1 MSAYSTLPQPPSLGQ
16 RVPDRPH
23 AVSVHLPKW
32 RDVVDFSAGESRVRT
47 VQKGGYP
54 RSFLHEAIAKA
65 HRVLLDRFGGGG
77 DNNNNNNQ
85 SCLLFPMHQYAIAC
99 KKYLCSPP
107 DGSKGVDEQHVS
119 IQSFSFDVVGSAGK
133 RKMTLHA
140 TFFPAEDAKN
150 AMIFWRLTGCGISSR
165 LAQDMLPGLDE
176 TVSVSS
182 SSAADTPIPRDE
194 TAETVIQQR
203 IAGLLDRAP
212 VGGPRKQLVKPDDVL
227 LYPTGMSAI
236 YNCTNALGA
245 SLPGAQMVV
254 FGFPYELT
262 LKVQEDFAKACTFYG
277 FGTDDELDQ
286 FEHLLV
292 SKAAE
297 GHSPPIQAVWCEC
310 ASNPLLRTV
319 DLDRIRRL
327 ADRYG
332 FVVVVDDTIGSFAN
346 VDVLGVADLVVTSLT
361 KTFSGYADVMGG
373 SVVINPCSDHYP
385 RLRALFSAA
394 FAPTLYGADAAQ
406 LERNSRDYLARTAI
420 LNQNASYLVSLL
432 EPLTRHHHDR
442 SPLSHVF
449 HPSTCGWSAQ
459 NYAARMRP
467 PTDDLV
473 PGFGYLL
480 TLEFCSVEA
489 AAAFFDA
496 LHVCKGPSIG
506 AQVTLALPYVQVV
519 FAKEKPW
526 AARYGLSEAIVR
538 ISVGLEDQKALAM
551 ACLEAMRAADAVVNR
566 DDNDDDVTLGK
577 DVLAVSG
584 LESVPLARPTP
595 LVPQM

>member
-1 MSAYSTLPQPPSLGQ
+1 MPAYSALPQPPSLGHC
-16 RVPDRPH
+16 VPDRPH

-32 RDVVDFSAGESRVRT
+32 RDVVDFSAGDSRVRN

-65 HRVLLDRFGGGG
+65 HNVVLDKFGS
-77 DNNNNNNQ
+77 DNQ
-85 SCLLFPMHQYAIAC
+85 SCLLFPTHGYAIAC
-99 KKYLCSPP
+99 KDYLCSPP
-107 DGSKGVDEQHVS
+107 DGSEGLNENQVS
-119 IQSFSFDVVGSAGK
+119 IQSFSFDVEHAGK
-133 RKMTLHA
+133 QTLHA
-140 TFFPAEDAKN
+140 IFFPAENTKH

-165 LAQDMLPGLDE
+165 LAQDMLPGLE
-176 TVSVSS
+176 SVSL
-182 SSAADTPIPRDE
+182 SSAADTPLPRNE
-194 TAETVIQQR
+194 KAETEIQQR

-212 VGGPRKQLVKPDDVL
+212 IGGPRTALVNPEDVF

-236 YNCTNALGA
+236 YNCTNALA
-245 SLPGAQMVV
+245 SWPGSQMVV

-262 LKVQEDFAKACTFYG
+262 LKVQEDFSKACTFYG

-292 SKAAE
+292 SKAADSTE
-297 GHSPPIQAVWCEC
+297 PPVQAVWCEC

-319 DLDRIRRL
+319 DLDRVRRL
-327 ADRYG
+327 ADQYG
-332 FVVVVDDTIGSFAN
+332 FVVVVDDTIGSSAN
-346 VDVLGVADLVVTSLT
+346 VDVLGVADIVATSLT

-373 SVVINPCSDHYP
+373 SIAINPCSPHYQK
-385 RLRALFSAA
+385 LRST
-394 FAPTLYGADAAQ
+394 FASRFVPTLYGADAVQ
-406 LERNSRDYLARTAI
+406 LELNSRDYLERTAI

-432 EPLTRHHHDR
+432 EPLTKHHHDR
-442 SPLSHVF
+442 SPLNHVY
-449 HPSTCGWSAQ
+449 HPSTCWSAK
-459 NYAARMRP
+459 NYVARMRR
-467 PTDDLV
+467 PTQDFA

-489 AAAFFDA
+489 AGAFFDA

-551 ACLEAMRAADAVVNR
+551 ACLEAMRAADAAVNR
-566 DDNDDDVTLGK
+566 EDDVAVGRDT
-577 DVLAVSG
+577 VSG
-584 LESVPLARPTP
+584 LDSVLPLARPAA
-595 LVPQM
+595 LVPQI

>member
-1 MSAYSTLPQPPSLGQ
+1 MPAYSTLPQPPSLGQ
-16 RVPDRPH
+16 RVPDRSH

-32 RDVVDFSAGESRVRT
+32 RDVVDFSAGESRIRT

-65 HRVLLDRFGGGG
+65 HRVLLGRFGG
-77 DNNNNNNQ
+77 DNQ
-85 SCLLFPMHQYAIAC
+85 SCLLFPTHQYAVAC
-99 KKYLCSPP
+99 KNYICSPP

-119 IQSFSFDVVGSAGK
+119 IQSFSFDVENSG
-133 RKMTLHA
+133 KMTLHA
-140 TFFPAEDAKN
+140 AFFPTEDAKN

-165 LAQDMLPGLDE
+165 LAQDMLPGLE
-176 TVSVSS
+176 SVSV
-182 SSAADTPIPRDE
+182 SSAADTPLPRDE
-194 TAETVIQQR
+194 TAETGIQQR
-203 IAGLLDRAP
+203 IASLLDRAP
-212 VGGPRKQLVKPDDVL
+212 VGGPRKQLVKPDDVF

-236 YNCTNALGA
+236 YNCTNALG
-245 SLPGAQMVV
+245 SLAGSQMVV

-262 LKVQEDFAKACTFYG
+262 LKVQEDFSKACTFYG
-277 FGTDDELDQ
+277 FGTDEELDQ
-286 FEHLLV
+286 FEHLLI

-297 GHSPPIQAVWCEC
+297 GNEPPIQAVWCEC

-327 ADRYG
+327 ANQYG
-332 FVVVVDDTIGSFAN
+332 FVVVVDDTIGSSAN

-373 SVVINPCSDHYP
+373 SVVINPCSPHHQK
-385 RLRALFSAA
+385 LRALLSAA
-394 FAPTLYGADAAQ
+394 FSPTLYGADAAQ
-406 LERNSRDYLARTAI
+406 LERNSRDYLARTAV

-442 SPLSHVF
+442 SPLNHVF
-449 HPSTCGWSAQ
+449 HPSTCWSAK
-459 NYAARMRP
+459 NYVARMTQ

-489 AAAFFDA
+489 AGAFFDA

-506 AQVTLALPYVQVV
+506 AHVTLALPYVQLV

-566 DDNDDDVTLGK
+566 DHDDVTLGK

>member
-1 MSAYSTLPQPPSLGQ
+1 MPAYSTLPHPPSLGQ

-32 RDVVDFSAGESRVRT
+32 RDVVDFSAGESRIRT

-65 HRVLLDRFGGGG
+65 HRALLDRFGG
-77 DNNNNNNQ
+77 DKQ
-85 SCLLFPMHQYAIAC
+85 SCLLFPTHQYAIAC
-99 KKYLCSPP
+99 KNYICSPP
-107 DGSKGVDEQHVS
+107 DGSKGVDEQQVS
-119 IQSFSFDVVGSAGK
+119 VQSFSFDVENSG
-133 RKMTLHA
+133 KMTLHA
-140 TFFPAEDAKN
+140 AFFPTEDAKN

-165 LAQDMLPGLDE
+165 LAQDMLPGLE
-176 TVSVSS
+176 SVSV
-182 SSAADTPIPRDE
+182 SSAADTPLPRDE
-194 TAETVIQQR
+194 TAETGIQQR

-212 VGGPRKQLVKPDDVL
+212 VGGPRKQLVRPDDVF

-236 YNCTNALGA
+236 YNCTNALG
-245 SLPGAQMVV
+245 SLGGSQMVV

-262 LKVQEDFAKACTFYG
+262 LKVQEDFSKACTFYG
-277 FGTDDELDQ
+277 FGTDEELDQ
-286 FEHLLV
+286 FEHLLI

-297 GHSPPIQAVWCEC
+297 GNEPPIQAVWCEC

-332 FVVVVDDTIGSFAN
+332 FVVVVDDTIGSSAN
-346 VDVLGVADLVVTSLT
+346 VDVLGVADVVVTSLT

-373 SVVINPCSDHYP
+373 SVVVNPCSAHHAQ
-385 RLRALFSAA
+385 LRALLSAVS
-394 FAPTLYGADAAQ
+394 APTLYGADAAQ
-406 LERNSRDYLARTAI
+406 LERNSRDYLARTAV

-442 SPLSHVF
+442 SPLNHVH
-449 HPSTCGWSAQ
+449 HPSTCWSAK
-459 NYAARMRP
+459 NYVARMRQ
-467 PTDDLV
+467 PTGDLV

-506 AQVTLALPYVQVV
+506 AQVTLALPYVQLV

-566 DDNDDDVTLGK
+566 DDDDVTLGK

>member
-1 MSAYSTLPQPPSLGQ
+1 MPAYSTLPPPPSLGQ
-16 RVPDRPH
+16 CVPDRPH

-32 RDVVDFSAGESRVRT
+32 RDVVDFSAGEARVRT
-47 VQKGGYP
+47 AQKGGYP
-54 RSFLHEAIAKA
+54 RSFLHAAIAQA
-65 HRVLLDRFGGGG
+65 HAVLVHKFGA
-77 DNNNNNNQ
+77 DKQ
-85 SCLLFPMHQYAIAC
+85 ACLLFPTRGYAAAC
-99 KKYLCSPP
+99 EAYLCAPP
-107 DGSKGVDEQHVS
+107 DGSAGVPEQHVAVR
-119 IQSFSFDVVGSAGK
+119 SFAFDVARAGT
-133 RKMTLHA
+133 MTLHA
-140 TFFPAEDAKN
+140 VFFPADEAKN

-165 LAQDMLPGLDE
+165 LAQDMLPGLDS
-176 TVSVSS
+176 VSV
-182 SSAADTPIPRDE
+182 AAPDDTPLPRNE
-194 TAETVIQQR
+194 EAEMEIQQR
-203 IAGLLDRAP
+203 IASLLDRAP
-212 VGGPRKQLVKPDDVL
+212 VGGPRKKLVSPDDVF

-236 YNCTNALGA
+236 YNCTNALN
-245 SLPGAQMVV
+245 SLPGSQMVV

-262 LKVQEDFAKACTFYG
+262 LKVQEDFATACTFYG

-292 SKAAE
+292 SKAAGSSE
-297 GHSPPIQAVWCEC
+297 PPIQAVWCEC

-332 FVVVVDDTIGSFAN
+332 FVVVVDDTIGSAAN
-346 VDVLGVADLVVTSLT
+346 VDVLGVADIVATSLT

-373 SVVINPCSDHYP
+373 SLALNPSSAHHAQ
-385 RLRALFSAA
+385 LRQLLGGG

-406 LERNSRDYLARTAI
+406 LARNSRDYLARTAV

-432 EPLTRHHHDR
+432 APLTRHHHAR
-442 SPLSHVF
+442 SPLAHVY
-449 HPSTCGWSAQ
+449 HPSTCWSAG
-459 NYAARMRP
+459 NYAARMRA
-467 PTDDLV
+467 PTAGFA

-506 AQVTLALPYVQVV
+506 AHVTLALPYVQVV
-519 FAKEKPW
+519 FAREKPW

-566 DDNDDDVTLGK
+566 EEDDDAAVHVGPGLH
-577 DVLAVSG
+577 AVS
-584 LESVPLARPTP
+584 LPPPAT
-595 LVPQM
+595 LVPQML